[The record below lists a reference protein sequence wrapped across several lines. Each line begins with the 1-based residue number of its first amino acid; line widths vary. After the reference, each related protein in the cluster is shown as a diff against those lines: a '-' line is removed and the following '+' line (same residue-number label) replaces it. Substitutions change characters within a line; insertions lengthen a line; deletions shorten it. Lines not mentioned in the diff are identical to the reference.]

1 VNRRHS
7 KNHPAVR
14 YARQQRNAQRIARAE
29 MWLGFAILATSIVNV
44 AWLADNNAPG
54 YISISHLVASVIAYL
69 ALTMDD
75 K

>member
-1 VNRRHS
+1 MNRRHS

-29 MWLGFAILATSIVNV
+29 MWLGFVILAATIVNV
-44 AWLADNNAPG
+44 AWLADNNAPNH
-54 YISISHLVASVIAYL
+54 IWFTHLIASVIAYL
-69 ALTMDD
+69 ALTMGD